1 MSKVTVISEKGKL
14 VGTWLPPQQP
24 PAAGAPLT
32 FLVARTGQK
41 IHEIDIKDKDAELL
55 VSRNRAKSDALI
67 KLVKKQLKLK

>member
-24 PAAGAPLT
+24 PAPGAPLT
-32 FLVARTGQK
+32 VLVARTGQK
-41 IHEIDIKDKDAELL
+41 IHEIEIKDAELL
-55 VSRNRAKSDALI
+55 VPRSRAKSDALI